1 MLKALDG
8 ISSERPLAM
17 IGPPQSPEAVNF
29 EWAAASY
36 HFRGRPELWYPLLTE
51 YTRHLHSRVIVTM
64 PSVPVLQKKI
74 AEEGKI
80 TEEKKNLSACMRWT
94 YVYVRK

>member
-64 PSVPVLQKKI
+64 PSVTVLQKKKI

-80 TEEKKNLSACMRWT
+80 QRRKKSVSMHALDIRLRT
-94 YVYVRK
+94 